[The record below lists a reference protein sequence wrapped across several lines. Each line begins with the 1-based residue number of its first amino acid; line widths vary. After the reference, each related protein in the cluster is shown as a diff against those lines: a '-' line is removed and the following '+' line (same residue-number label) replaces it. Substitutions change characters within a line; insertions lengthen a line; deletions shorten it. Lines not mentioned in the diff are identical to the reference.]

1 LTYCR
6 LSGES
11 VRLAA
16 VGAVLGDQAPHAV
29 CRFGKLLASCTS
41 GPFFEKITQN
51 QNRCRNLHGSRLLVK
66 GGHMKQLMLLLAL
79 GLAVFSL
86 ESAMAQPPD
95 PSPVDLKTLEVAKQ
109 SHHQSG
115 TARAATGSPAGHGE
129 SNAHEAAA
137 QDHGHGHAN
146 LGEVLPLWACIPFAG
161 MLLSIALFPL
171 LAPDFWHHHFGK
183 VSAFWAATL
192 GIPFLVAFRGLALY
206 EILHIIL
213 ADYIPFIILLWSLYT
228 VSGGILLRG
237 TLRGTPILNTTILII
252 GTLLA
257 SWMGTTGAA
266 MLLIRPFLRANAHR
280 KNRTFMVVFF
290 IFLVANVGG
299 SLTPLGDP
307 PLFLGFLHGVSFFW
321 TFNILPHML
330 VVSAILLVTYFLLDT
345 YYYRKEGAKAP
356 DDGVKEPLKLAGT
369 HNFVF
374 LAGVVGSVLMSG
386 IVDWGE
392 VTTLGIHRALQDWAR
407 DGLLI
412 SMGVL
417 SLVTTPMTIRE
428 DNDFTWFP
436 ILEVAYLF
444 IGIFITMI
452 PCLLILKAGA
462 KGELAFLIQG
472 VNKPMHY
479 FWVTGALSAFLD
491 NAPTYLTFFNT
502 ALGSFFAGLSE
513 AEAVPLLMTDKAI
526 YLAAISA
533 GAVFFGACS
542 YIGNAPNFMVRSI
555 AEEAGTPMPSF
566 FGFIIR
572 YSLLFLIPPFAIV
585 TVIFF

>member
-1 LTYCR
+1 
-6 LSGES
+6 
-11 VRLAA
+11 
-16 VGAVLGDQAPHAV
+16 
-29 CRFGKLLASCTS
+29 
-41 GPFFEKITQN
+41 
-51 QNRCRNLHGSRLLVK
+51 
-66 GGHMKQLMLLLAL
+66 MKWMILLLAV
-79 GLAVFSL
+79 GLMVVP
-86 ESAMAQPPD
+86 MALATAQASEPETDLLKAGSSMETDRSQP
-95 PSPVDLKTLEVAKQ
+95 
-109 SHHQSG
+109 G
-115 TARAATGSPAGHGE
+115 AAL
-129 SNAHEAAA
+129 AAA
-137 QDHGHGHAN
+137 GPPADHEESSSHDAAAADQGQNHAD
-146 LGEVLPLWACIPFAG
+146 LGEVLPLWSCIPFAG

-192 GIPFLVAFRGLALY
+192 GIPFLLAFKGLALY

-213 ADYIPFIILLWSLYT
+213 ADYVPFIILLWSLYT

-237 TLRGTPILNTTILII
+237 TLRGTPVLNTTILLI

-266 MLLIRPFLRANAHR
+266 MLLIRPFLRANTHR

-330 VVSAILLVTYFLLDT
+330 VVSVLLLLIYFLLDT

-356 DDGVKEPLKLAGT
+356 DDGVKEPLRLVGT
-369 HNFVF
+369 HNFIF

-392 VTTLGIHRALQDWAR
+392 VTTFGIHRAVQDWVR
-407 DGLLI
+407 DGLLV
-412 SMGVL
+412 SMGIL
-417 SLVTTPMTIRE
+417 SLVTTSITIRE

-436 ILEVAYLF
+436 IVEVAYLF

-452 PCLLILKAGA
+452 PCLLILKAGSHGA
-462 KGELAFLIQG
+462 LAFLIAG
-472 VNKPMHY
+472 VKQPAHY
-479 FWVTGALSAFLD
+479 FWVTGGLSAFLD

-502 ALGSFFAGLSE
+502 ALGSFYAGMLE
-513 AEAVPLLMTDKAI
+513 AEAVPLLMTENAI
-526 YLAAISA
+526 YLKAISA
-533 GAVFFGACS
+533 GSVFFGACS

-566 FGFIIR
+566 FGYILSYGLI
-572 YSLLFLIPPFAIV
+572 FLIPIFVVI
-585 TVIFF
+585 TLIFFYRF